1 MALSMS
7 DEELRKR
14 IANGTPINIIA
25 ELNGC
30 SDMAIYNWMKKNGVT
45 RPDANAKQEN
55 TENPE
60 NPINTPPEVDEVLD
74 TMKEHFSLVKDEIDR
89 LEKRIEPLKVQLRI
103 WSELIKEV
111 EDGKF
116 T

>member
-1 MALSMS
+1 MALSMT
-7 DEELRKR
+7 DEELKRR
-14 IANGTPINIIA
+14 IANGTPIKILA

-30 SDMAIYNWMKKNGVT
+30 SDQTIRNWMKKNEVT
-45 RPDANAKQEN
+45 RPDAKQEN
-55 TENPE
+55 TE
-60 NPINTPPEVDEVLD
+60 NPINTPPEVDAVLD
-74 TMKEHFSLVKDEIDR
+74 VMKESFAAIKDEVDR

-116 T
+116 A

>member
-1 MALSMS
+1 MALSMT
-7 DEELRKR
+7 DEELKKR
-14 IANGTPINIIA
+14 IANGTPIKILA

-30 SDMAIYNWMKKNGVT
+30 SDQTIRNWMKKNEVT
-45 RPDANAKQEN
+45 RPDAKPQE
-55 TENPE
+55 T
-60 NPINTPPEVDEVLD
+60 PIDTEVDEVLD
-74 TMKEHFSLVKDEIDR
+74 TLKEHFSLVKDEIDR

>member
-1 MALSMS
+1 MALSMT
-7 DEELRKR
+7 DEELKRR
-14 IANGTPINIIA
+14 IANGTPIKILA

-30 SDMAIYNWMKKNGVT
+30 SDQTIRNWMKKNEVT
-45 RPDANAKQEN
+45 RPDAKPQE
-55 TENPE
+55 T
-60 NPINTPPEVDEVLD
+60 PIDTEVDEVLD
-74 TMKEHFSLVKDEIDR
+74 TLKEHFSLVKDEIDR

-116 T
+116 A